1 MIDEELDEME
11 EQDEREEEVAYLET
25 IVRLCEWLKAHGF
38 SAEDSLNCIAYMAG
52 KPELYPS
59 KK

>member
-1 MIDEELDEME
+1 MIDEER
-11 EQDEREEEVAYLET
+11 DEREEEEAEYLEE
-25 IVRLCEWLKAHGF
+25 IVRLCEWLKAYGV

>member
-1 MIDEELDEME
+1 MIDEER
-11 EQDEREEEVAYLET
+11 DEREEAEYLEE
-25 IVRLCEWLKAHGF
+25 IVRLCEWLKAYGV
-38 SAEDSLNCIAYMAG
+38 SAEESLNCIAYMAG

>member
-1 MIDEELDEME
+1 MIDEER
-11 EQDEREEEVAYLET
+11 DEREEREKEEAEHLEE
-25 IVRLCEWLKAHGF
+25 IVRLCEWLKAYGV
-38 SAEDSLNCIAYMAG
+38 SAEESLNCIAYMAG